1 MANGIKN
8 SGGKISVKMG
18 LVLVMVV
25 LIEVIELDG
34 IGGGWWGLDGLSDN
48 LHWCPLELRLGGQ
61 SYFRGLL

>member
-34 IGGGWWGLDGLSDN
+34 VGGGWMVCQITCIGV
-48 LHWCPLELRLGGQ
+48 H
-61 SYFRGLL
+61 